1 MLVGCGVV
9 FRDKLGEAET
19 LLIPSGRLGS
29 AGSRLVQNKSVLDK
43 RLTD

>member
-1 MLVGCGVV
+1 MWCGMMD
-9 FRDKLGEAET
+9 RDKQGEART

-29 AGSRLVQNKSVLDK
+29 AGSRLVQNESVVDK